1 MDAAVALPALTA
13 LLAAGFSL
21 ALADQWRQRRQ
32 AYQAIWA
39 VGMACYAVAAAAE
52 GALALSPS
60 EAAYRVWYL
69 VGGIWTVGWLG
80 LGTAFLLGRTRFGY
94 AFALSLFLAGLFTF
108 LAPRREPEAFATVGL
123 LPMVYFILAGV
134 LALAV
139 AVETY
144 FQNWRW
150 PRMALLAVG
159 GATVVSGLLAL
170 SVELPAPG
178 YAIDPATGIPVATI
192 VPGELRLLSPFTNV
206 TGGLVLILGALFSVY
221 VFMPKRRQL
230 AYSLDPGQPGDEFL
244 FNLLIAPLAISVNF
258 LVSLPGAVRA
268 LLRGELNSRVPATL
282 LIAVGALIPS
292 IGDTLARAGTPDLHQ
307 VGILL
312 GVVFL
317 FAGFL
322 VSRETFV
329 EIRVPFTS
337 LVLRGPRPGSSEA
350 TRH

>member
-21 ALADQWRQRRQ
+21 ALVDQWRHRRQ

-52 GALALSPS
+52 GALALEPT
-60 EAAYRVWYL
+60 ETAYRVWYL

-80 LGTAFLLGRTRFGY
+80 LGSAYLLSRTRFGY
-94 AFALSLFLAGLFTF
+94 AFAFSLFLAGLFTF
-108 LAPRREPEAFATVGL
+108 LTPRRDPEAFAFVGL
-123 LPMVYFILAGV
+123 MPMVYFILAGV

-150 PRMALLAVG
+150 PWMALLAVG

-170 SVELPAPG
+170 TMQLPPPG
-178 YAIDPATGIPVATI
+178 YAIDAATGIPVATI
-192 VPGELRLLSPFTNV
+192 IPGELRLLSPFTNV

-221 VFMPKRRQL
+221 VFMPKRRLL
-230 AYSLDPGQPGDEFL
+230 AYSLDPSQSGDQFL
-244 FNLLIAPLAISVNF
+244 FNLLIAPVAISVNF
-258 LVSLPGAVRA
+258 LASLPGAVRA
-268 LLRGELNSRVPATL
+268 LARGELNSRVPATL
-282 LIAVGALIPS
+282 LIALGALIPS
-292 IGDTLARAGTPDLHQ
+292 IADTLARMGTPDLHQ
-307 VGILL
+307 VGVLL

-322 VSRETFV
+322 VSKETFA

-337 LVLRGPRPGSSEA
+337 LVLRGPRTEPSEA
-350 TRH
+350 TRR